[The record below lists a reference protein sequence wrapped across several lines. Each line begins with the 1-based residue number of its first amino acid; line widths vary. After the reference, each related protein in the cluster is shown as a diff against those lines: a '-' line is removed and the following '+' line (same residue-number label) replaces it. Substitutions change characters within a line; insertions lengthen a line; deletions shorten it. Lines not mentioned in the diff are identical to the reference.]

1 MLNRKLTMNELTG
14 KCSCK
19 PLKYLKISNIRP
31 VFSGYVFSGGG
42 GGGSGKQ
49 TTDFYIRGGG
59 GGGERANHQKKLT
72 SEVSGE
78 GVGAYIRNSRRY

>member
-1 MLNRKLTMNELTG
+1 MYFR
-14 KCSCK
+14 
-19 PLKYLKISNIRP
+19 
-31 VFSGYVFSGGG
+31 GG

-49 TTDFYIRGGG
+49 TTDFYIRG